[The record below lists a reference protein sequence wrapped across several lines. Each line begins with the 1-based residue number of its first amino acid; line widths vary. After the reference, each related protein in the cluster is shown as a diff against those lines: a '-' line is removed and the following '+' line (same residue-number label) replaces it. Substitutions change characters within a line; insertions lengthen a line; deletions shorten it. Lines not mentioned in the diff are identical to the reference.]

1 MTSLTLIIFAN
12 FPSFFFFFAIN
23 RIDHQLRKVFFE
35 TVGSVSSFFSDKIDI
50 FYHPVRLLKF

>member
-12 FPSFFFFFAIN
+12 FPFFFFFAIN
-23 RIDHQLRKVFFE
+23 RIDDQLRKVFFE

-50 FYHPVRLLKF
+50 FCHPVRLLKF